1 MKPHVAF
8 RKTSTTAGWN
18 SKISTD
24 RSQNFCRVLDGNV
37 SFPYLK
43 TIIQLSVSSNIR
55 FYDPN
60 IPFHLLN
67 ARLN

>member
-1 MKPHVAF
+1 MFGALLSFH
-8 RKTSTTAGWN
+8 TTAVKVTLGAY
-18 SKISTD
+18 SKRIL
-24 RSQNFCRVLDGNV
+24 NFCKVHGGNV
-37 SFPYLK
+37 SFPYLRTVTQLPVSK
-43 TIIQLSVSSNIR
+43 TKR